1 MNTMKLMTIGYSNV
15 GKTYF
20 LGSLFKLSYDVGSK
34 GFSIQSKKFNE
45 TTDISSVFGIVS
57 GVDQKGTV
65 STTVDIRSSSMV
77 LKRGV
82 NNLFDIEITDIEGQA
97 IEPGRNLEVSNKILE
112 KITEYDGLILIL
124 EAPQND
130 AECDINKQ
138 QLAQMLNFAGEALSR
153 NEKIPITLVINKID
167 RLQQAKDI
175 NKLANEE
182 VATLKVELMKKYPG
196 NPRKVAQEMRFR
208 EGTVINRHVKN
219 AINTFEIFEICE
231 NFFNFVRNTS
241 LSVPCK
247 VFPATSFG
255 FGSGRIDNIN
265 SFLGENGLYKP
276 YGGGA
281 CFLWTIYARLKSL
294 SVEAFN
300 EESVGTSLDNLTK
313 DLLEDITEIYSR
325 GKAYYDT
332 DDNNGDNIFSLRNVS
347 NLRSGVEG

>member
-1 MNTMKLMTIGYSNV
+1 MKLMTLGYSNV

-45 TTDISSVFGIVS
+45 TTDVSSVFGIVS
-57 GVDQKGTV
+57 GVDQTGSV

-77 LKRGV
+77 LKRGA
-82 NNLFDIEITDIEGQA
+82 NDLFDIEVTDIEGQA
-97 IEPGRNLEVSNKILE
+97 LEPGRSLEVSEKIIE
-112 KITEYDGLILIL
+112 KITDYDGLILIL

-130 AECDINKQ
+130 AECDLSKQ
-138 QLAQMLNFAGEALSR
+138 QLSQMLNFAGKALGR

-167 RLQQAKDI
+167 RLQKSRDI
-175 NKLANEE
+175 KKLADEE
-182 VATLKVELMKKYPG
+182 VAILKVELMKKYPG

-208 EGTVINRHVKN
+208 EGSAINRHVKT
-219 AINTFEIFEICE
+219 AINTFEIVDICE

-247 VFPATSFG
+247 VFLSTSFG
-255 FGSGRIDNIN
+255 FGSGSTDNIN

-281 CFLWTIYARLKSL
+281 CFLWTIYARLKSQ
-294 SVEAFN
+294 SVAAFD
-300 EESVGTSLDNLTK
+300 EDSVGTSLDTLTR
-313 DLLEDITEIYSR
+313 DLLEDITELHSR
-325 GKAYYDT
+325 GKAYYDPE
-332 DDNNGDNIFSLRNVS
+332 DNNGDNIFSLRNVAS
-347 NLRSGVEG
+347 LRSGVDG